1 MSELDRLWQDL
12 CARTDYE
19 KCAKPRAARFR
30 LDTIRGLCA
39 RLGNSQ
45 WAVPAVHVA
54 GSKGKGTVC
63 HYLARGLQANGQRVG
78 LYTSPHLSTWRERI
92 LVDGEF
98 AAEEHLISGM
108 RQVLEAS
115 DGSETFFDLLTAL
128 AFVVF
133 REAGCTAQVIE
144 TGLGGRFDSTN
155 VLKALAAVVV
165 TVEKEHT
172 DVLGEDLAGIAVEK
186 AGIFHE
192 HGQLWAGPD
201 LAPEVETVLLKRAQ
215 EMGQELRRGGSEQD
229 MGKRPLS
236 APMSHP
242 LRHVREDFYLAVDV
256 LHSLDRAFPG
266 SALALQSLPPEAL
279 VLPGRLELR
288 HLPDGR
294 PVLFDVAHTEVSL
307 PPVLQAFRAHATPPS
322 AVLFALRDDKD
333 AAALAKT
340 LAEHGPRPKE
350 ESWFLMPAGDH
361 PRSADPD
368 TIAPYFDAEAL
379 PEVAFPEGPRCFLV
393 TGSTYLVGALRPL
406 TDEPRP

>member
-39 RLGNSQ
+39 RLGNPQ

-63 HYLARGLQANGQRVG
+63 HYLARGLQASGQRVG

-92 LVDGEF
+92 MIDGDF
-98 AAEEHLISGM
+98 AADDHLISGM

-133 REAGCTAQVIE
+133 RDAGCTAQVIE

-155 VLKALAAVVV
+155 VLQALASIVV

-172 DVLGEDLAGIAVEK
+172 DVLGEDLAGIAKEK

-192 HGQLWAGPD
+192 HGLLWAGPD
-201 LAPEVETVLLKRAQ
+201 LASEVEAVLLERAQ
-215 EMGQELRRGGSEQD
+215 EVEQHLHRGGSEEDKSQ
-229 MGKRPLS
+229 RPLAES
-236 APMSHP
+236 MQHPMK
-242 LRHVREDFYLAVDV
+242 HVREDFYLAVDV
-256 LHSLDRAFPG
+256 LHALNSTFPG
-266 SALALQSLPPEAL
+266 SALALQSLPAAAL

-307 PPVLQAFRAHATPPS
+307 PPVLEAFRTQSKAPS

-340 LAEHGPRPKE
+340 LAEHGPRPTG
-350 ESWFLMPAGDH
+350 ESWFVMPAGDH

-368 TIAPYFDAEAL
+368 TIALYFDAEAL
-379 PEVAFPEGPRCFLV
+379 PEVAFPDGPECFLV

>member
-1 MSELDRLWQDL
+1 MGELDRLWQEL

-30 LDTIRGLCA
+30 LDTIRDLCA
-39 RLGNSQ
+39 RLGHPQ
-45 WAVPAVHVA
+45 WAVPALHVA

-63 HYLARGLQANGQRVG
+63 HYLARGLRASGQKVG

-92 LVDGEF
+92 LIDGEF
-98 AAEEHLISGM
+98 AGEVLLISGM
-108 RQVLEAS
+108 AQVLEAS

-155 VLKALAAVVV
+155 VLRALAAIVV

-172 DVLGEDLAGIAVEK
+172 DVLGEDLASIAVEK

-192 HGQLWAGPD
+192 YGQLWAGPD
-201 LAPEVETVLLKRAQ
+201 LTPEVEAVLRERAH
-215 EMGQELRRGGSEQD
+215 EVGQSLRRGGSEQD
-229 MGKRPLS
+229 MSKRPLS
-236 APMSHP
+236 VPVKHP

-256 LHSLDRAFPG
+256 LHSLEQAFPG
-266 SALALQSLPPEAL
+266 SALALQSLPADAL

-307 PPVLQAFRAHATPPS
+307 PPVLQAFRAQATAPS

-333 AAALAKT
+333 AGALAKG
-340 LAEHGPRPKE
+340 LAEQGPRPKGE
-350 ESWFLMPAGDH
+350 YWFVMPAGDH

-379 PEVAFPEGPRCFLV
+379 PEVTFPDGPQCFLV

-406 TDEPRP
+406 THEPRP

>member
-19 KCAKPRAARFR
+19 KCAKPRASRFR

-39 RLGNSQ
+39 RLGNPQ

-63 HYLARGLQANGQRVG
+63 HYLARGLQASGQKVG

-92 LVDGEF
+92 VIDGAF
-98 AAEEHLISGM
+98 AAEEHLVSGM

-155 VLKALAAVVV
+155 VLRALAAVVV
-165 TVEKEHT
+165 TVEREHT
-172 DVLGEDLAGIAVEK
+172 DVLGHDLAGIAAEK
-186 AGIFHE
+186 AGIFHG
-192 HGQLWAGPD
+192 HAQLWAGPH
-201 LAPEVETVLLKRAQ
+201 LAPEVTAMLQQRAR
-215 EMGQELRRGGSEQD
+215 EVGQELHRGGSERD
-229 MGKRPLS
+229 MGQRPL
-236 APMSHP
+236 ATPMQHP
-242 LRHVREDFYLAVDV
+242 MRHVREDFYLAVDV
-256 LHSLDRAFPG
+256 LQSLDRSFPG
-266 SALALQSLPPEAL
+266 SARALQSLSPQAL

-307 PPVLQAFRAHATPPS
+307 PPVLKAFRAQASKPS

-340 LAEHGPRPKE
+340 LAEQGPRPKE

-361 PRSADPD
+361 PRSADPG
-368 TIAPYFDAEAL
+368 TIAPYFDAKAL
-379 PEVAFPEGPRCFLV
+379 QEVVFPEGPQSFLV
-393 TGSTYLVGALRPL
+393 TGSTYLVGALRPF
-406 TDEPRP
+406 TDELSS